1 LRAAGADGAAQEASL
16 KRAALL
22 VLAAACAAHKAT
34 GYGEGVASFYGKG
47 FEGKPTASGEA
58 FDPHALTAAHRTL
71 PFGTCV
77 QVEDTRT
84 GRSVNVR
91 VNDRGPYAQGRVID
105 LSEEAAR
112 ELGIKDEGLAH
123 VRLSAC
129 R

>member
-1 LRAAGADGAAQEASL
+1 MLTL
-16 KRAALL
+16 
-22 VLAAACAAHKAT
+22 AACAAHKAT

-47 FEGKPTASGEA
+47 FEGKPTASGET
-58 FDPHALTAAHRTL
+58 FNPHAMTAAHRTL

-77 QVEDTRT
+77 HVEDTRT

-91 VNDRGPYAQGRVID
+91 VNDRGPYAGGRVID

-112 ELGIKDEGLAH
+112 ALGIKDEGLAH